1 MNSLIKFSTVNYI
14 LRGRGYVTEKKTI
27 VFMSFLINLIKN
39 EENLSRSIISCEK
52 LYKMFDFTYF

>member
-14 LRGRGYVTEKKTI
+14 LRGRGYVTETTI
-27 VFMSFLINLIKN
+27 VFMSFIVNLIKN